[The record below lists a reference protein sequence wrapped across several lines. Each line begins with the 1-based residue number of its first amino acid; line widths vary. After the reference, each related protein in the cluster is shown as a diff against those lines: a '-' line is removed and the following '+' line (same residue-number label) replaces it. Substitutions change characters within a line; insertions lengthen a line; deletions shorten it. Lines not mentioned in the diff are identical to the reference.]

1 MFLHP
6 VRDALL
12 VEVSSEDVQVV
23 GAPLFPDGVGQRVQD
38 CLPFRGRS
46 AVVGVCCRVVD
57 MGAHVVNMFV
67 VAHSENGAQ
76 PGSVVVE

>member
-1 MFLHP
+1 MHP

-23 GAPLFPDGVGQRVQD
+23 GAPLFRDGVGQRVQD

-67 VAHSENGAQ
+67 VARSENGAQ

>member
-1 MFLHP
+1 MLP

-12 VEVSSEDVQVV
+12 VEVSGEDVQVV
-23 GAPLFPDGVGQRVQD
+23 GAPLFRDGVGQRVQD

-57 MGAHVVNMFV
+57 MGAHVVNMF
-67 VAHSENGAQ
+67 AAASSKNGAQ

>member
-1 MFLHP
+1 MHP

-23 GAPLFPDGVGQRVQD
+23 GAPLFRDGVGQRVQD
-38 CLPFRGRS
+38 CSPFRGRS

-57 MGAHVVNMFV
+57 LGAHVVNMFV
-67 VAHSENGAQ
+67 VARSENGAL